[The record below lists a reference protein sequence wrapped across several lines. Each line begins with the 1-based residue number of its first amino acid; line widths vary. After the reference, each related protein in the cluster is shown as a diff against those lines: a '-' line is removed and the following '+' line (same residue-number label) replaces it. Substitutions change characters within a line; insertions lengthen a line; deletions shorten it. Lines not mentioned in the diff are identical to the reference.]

1 MADDITRIVNTEFL
15 KLDVEWL
22 FHSMSVIEGS
32 AKRKIDD
39 LQRKMEICQVVSIIS
54 FQKLVFIYQNA
65 KKCIDMQHCAAI
77 CSKDKFYS
85 CLH

>member
-54 FQKLVFIYQNA
+54 FQKLVLFT
-65 KKCIDMQHCAAI
+65 KMQKMHSFATL
-77 CSKDKFYS
+77 CSNMQQR
-85 CLH
+85 